1 MKYAHQIFKVPKYT
15 VTSPYSATREYG
27 LIVTKRFPV

>member
-1 MKYAHQIFKVPKYT
+1 MKYAHQVFKVLKHT
-15 VTSPYSATREYG
+15 VASPYSAAREYG